1 MDMVFEYLSMTRVYT
16 KPKGQMPDYEAPV
29 IIRGSQKPTVEVF
42 CKKIHRQLIH
52 DFKYGWVWGSSVK
65 FNPQKVGK
73 AHLLQHIY
81 ATATAFAAL
90 KAMIAGSQMVFATLH
105 TPFVMSQR
113 LFATLC
119 V

>member
-29 IIRGSQKPTVEVF
+29 IIRGSQKPTVEGF

-73 AHLLQHIY
+73 AHLLHDEDVLQIV
-81 ATATAFAAL
+81 
-90 KAMIAGSQMVFATLH
+90 KKI
-105 TPFVMSQR
+105 
-113 LFATLC
+113 
-119 V
+119 